1 MRRRLAAML
10 LAGLA
15 LAGSGAFGGAEMSDP
30 RPPRSTDQPRPR
42 DGDVAIRQELEAAR
56 RAGTLE
62 AYDLFLQRHADHPL
76 AAIAHRERDELALR
90 RKN

>member
-15 LAGSGAFGGAEMSDP
+15 LAGGGTAGPAEMKER
-30 RPPRSTDQPRPR
+30 RPPRSTDQPHPR

-56 RAGTLE
+56 RAGTLD
-62 AYDLFLQRHADHPL
+62 AYDLFLQRHAGHPL
-76 AAIAHRERDELALR
+76 AAVAQRERDQLALQ
-90 RKN
+90 RK